1 MLTSLVIKENGFK
14 YKSQPPTHLVIEPTG
29 SPSYSSLNLC
39 TTFVIKMYNSSR
51 AKRCPM
57 HDLQRHNKYLQ
68 NSFPE
73 KISPGSVAKRKV

>member
-1 MLTSLVIKENGFK
+1 MLTGLSGML
-14 YKSQPPTHLVIEPTG
+14 TRLVIEPTG
-29 SPSYSSLNLC
+29 SPEYSSLNLC